1 MRSLMAETN
10 ASETHDL
17 SFSTY
22 CSELHPSREVRNE
35 PVMNTHLSGGKSES
49 QSLAENWTQCNAM
62 GIGVDLASVLPEIAD
77 DEPAEAQRPGS
88 QNRIFEF

>member
-1 MRSLMAETN
+1 MAETQ

-22 CSELHPSREVRNE
+22 YSELHPSREVHNE
-35 PVMNTHLSGGKSES
+35 LVMNTHLSGGKSES
-49 QSLAENWTQCNAM
+49 QSLAENWTQCNAV

-88 QNRIFEF
+88 HNRSFEY